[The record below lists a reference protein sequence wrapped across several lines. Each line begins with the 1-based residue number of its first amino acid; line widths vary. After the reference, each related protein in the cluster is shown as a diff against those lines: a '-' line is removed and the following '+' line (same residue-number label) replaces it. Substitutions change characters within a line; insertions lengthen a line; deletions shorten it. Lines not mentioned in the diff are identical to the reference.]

1 VSLLAGT
8 VLAAAIALPALHEA
22 IPHQGIHD
30 SLSGVAAAQGEHG
43 SGHGAGSSQGQ
54 GGGGDDSKFRR
65 KGAQCPDPD
74 REAPVINDSFPEP
87 PMRKSKGGILDVD
100 LRASTSPAQ
109 INGQTYVT
117 PNYNGM
123 VPGPTLVFCRRDL
136 LRVNLTND
144 LVESD
149 FEGEHAGDTNIH
161 THGFHVSPRRPSDN
175 IFVIRHPGQSFQYE
189 YKLPADHPPGAL
201 WYHPH
206 VHGQTNIQ
214 AYGGMGGAMIMRG
227 GLDVQRGY
235 RNIGTRV
242 LVIQQTTLNEDGTTE
257 QPGPQGPFEPEGP
270 NGEKP
275 VFLVNGE
282 VNPRIPINPGE
293 LQRWRIYNLTAGA
306 FVNLQMQGQSFHL
319 LATDGNNIPHRN
331 KQKNL
336 IVAPASRREVLVRGP
351 SDGEKKFMTLPFK
364 QFGPGSAGARQ
375 TLATLDSSGRRV
387 NDPNP
392 PRELNAQ
399 QPDLRH
405 RPVGSKHKIVYTQDP
420 PNFFINGEQF
430 TGPQDVMETLDK
442 DEVSKWTI
450 QNKTPFWHTF
460 HIHINDFQVTKRG
473 NVGGPQN
480 PVHSIRKDD
489 NLSVP
494 PGKEITMRYLP
505 AKYTGK
511 FVFHCH
517 VLGHEDN
524 GMMGVVQVK
533 K

>member
-1 VSLLAGT
+1 MLGLA
-8 VLAAAIALPALHEA
+8 VALPVAHEV

-30 SLSGVAAAQGEHG
+30 AISGGAATAADGTHG
-43 SGHGAGSSQGQ
+43 TSHESGTGTKYSGTAS
-54 GGGGDDSKFRR
+54 GDDSKFKE
-65 KGAQCPDPD
+65 KGAECPKKK
-74 REAPVINDSFPEP
+74 ESPVINDSFPEP
-87 PMRKSKGGILDVD
+87 PFRQSKNGELDVQ

-117 PNYNGM
+117 PNYDGM

-136 LRVNLTND
+136 LRIHLVND

-149 FEGEHAGDTNIH
+149 FDGEHAGDTNLH
-161 THGFHVSPRRPSDN
+161 THGFHVSPRRPQDN
-175 IFVIRHPGQSFQYE
+175 IFVIRRPGQDFQYA
-189 YKLPADHPPGAL
+189 YKLPGDHPPGAL

-242 LVIQQTTLNEDGTTE
+242 LVIQQTTLNDDGTTE

-270 NGEKP
+270 NGEDP
-275 VFLVNGE
+275 VFLVNGQ
-282 VNPRIPINPGE
+282 VNPRIPIKPGE

-319 LATDGNNIPHRN
+319 LATDGNNIPHRD

-336 IVAPASRREVLVRGP
+336 IIAPASRREVLVRGP
-351 SDGEKKFMTLPFK
+351 SDDKKFMTMPFN
-364 QFGPGSAGARQ
+364 QFGPGSAGPRQ
-375 TLATLDSSGRRV
+375 TLATLDAGGRRV
-387 NDPNP
+387 NDRNP
-392 PRELNAQ
+392 PRDLNAQ
-399 QPDLRH
+399 QPDLRD
-405 RPVGSKHKIVYTQDP
+405 RKIGSRHQITYTQDP
-420 PNFFINGEQF
+420 PDFFINGEQF
-430 TGPQDVMETLDK
+430 TGPQNVMETLDK
-442 DEVSKWTI
+442 DEVSEWTI
-450 QNKTPFWHTF
+450 RNQTPFWHTF

-473 NVGGPQN
+473 PIGGKMK

-494 PGKEITMRYLP
+494 PHTQIRMRYLP
-505 AKYTGK
+505 VKYTGK